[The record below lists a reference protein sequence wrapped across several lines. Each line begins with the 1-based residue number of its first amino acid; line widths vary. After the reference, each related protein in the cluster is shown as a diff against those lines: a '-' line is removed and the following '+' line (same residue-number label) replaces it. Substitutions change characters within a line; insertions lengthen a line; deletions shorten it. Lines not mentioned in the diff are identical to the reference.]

1 MRSVFTA
8 GAKSLVFG
16 FAMIVFLTLNQ
27 GVARAET
34 VTIHGLSIGSFNSSI
49 FFNANATLH
58 GLTFNGTT
66 FPNPIA
72 TADISAPSFSLFGS
86 TLNLGTFTL
95 TGDPATYTGNTFAIQ
110 LTFAHSNAPL
120 LIITGSSFPSFPAS
134 LTGTVQSSSD
144 GSLLIDFNNAPSVFT
159 VTLDGNVI
167 HIFSLV
173 VDDIIIQPGQ
183 TVNII
188 STVNQSSAVPE
199 PTTLLMLSAGLAGVG
214 TAIRKRR
221 KT

>member
-8 GAKSLVFG
+8 GAKSIVFG
-16 FAMIVFLTLNQ
+16 LAIIVFLTLNQ
-27 GVARAET
+27 GVARADT
-34 VTIHGLSIGSFNSSI
+34 VTIHGLSIGSFNNSI

-72 TADISAPSFSLFGS
+72 TADTSAPSFSLFGS
-86 TLNLGTFTL
+86 TLNLGSFTL
-95 TGDPATYTGNTFAIQ
+95 TGAPATYTGNTFAIQ
-110 LTFAHSNAPL
+110 LTFSHSNAPL
-120 LIITGSSFPSFPAS
+120 LIITGATFPSLPAS
-134 LTGTVQSSSD
+134 LTGTVQSLAD
-144 GSLLIDFNNAPSVFT
+144 GSLTIDFNNAPSLFT

-167 HIFSLV
+167 HTFSLV
-173 VDDIIIQPGQ
+173 LDDIVIQPGQ

-188 STVNQSSAVPE
+188 STVNQTSVPE

-214 TAIRKRR
+214 AAIRKRR